1 MVRTTAR
8 THPDAEIQVWVQ
20 DEARFGQ
27 HGTLTRV
34 WARRGSRPT
43 AIKQNEY
50 ESLYVLG
57 AACPATGQSV
67 GFISPTL
74 NTAVV
79 NHFLEE
85 MSQELAPGVFA
96 LLVWDQAGYHT
107 SKDLRIPANIGVLH
121 LPPYSPELNPIENL
135 WHYLRSHHGSNRLY
149 TDYTA
154 LLDAATDAW
163 KKVCLDPA
171 RIRSVC
177 AKPYLMLGTN

>member
-1 MVRTTAR
+1 MVRATACM
-8 THPDAEIQVWVQ
+8 HPDAEIQVWAQ

-27 HGTLTRV
+27 HGSLTRV

-43 AIKQNEY
+43 ALKQNEY

-79 NHFLEE
+79 NHFLAE
-85 MSQELAPGVFA
+85 MSDELAPGIIA

-107 SKDLRIPANIGVLH
+107 SKDLRIPKNIAILH

-135 WHYLRSHHGSNRLY
+135 WHFLRSHYWSNRLY
-149 TDYTA
+149 TDYQA
-154 LLDAATDAW
+154 LLEAASSAW
-163 KKVCLDPA
+163 RSVCLDPD
-171 RIRSVC
+171 RVRTVC
-177 AKPYLMLGTN
+177 AKPYLSIGTN